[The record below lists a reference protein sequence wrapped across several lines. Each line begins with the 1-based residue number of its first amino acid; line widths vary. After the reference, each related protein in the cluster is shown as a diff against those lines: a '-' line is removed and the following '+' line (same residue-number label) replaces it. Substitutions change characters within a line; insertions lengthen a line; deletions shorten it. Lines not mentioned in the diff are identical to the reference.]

1 MMKKCH
7 AAVLLI
13 AGFTVLA
20 LVVAPTA
27 VSAKKKDHPNYGF
40 CKSGK
45 KVTDTKKC
53 KENGGKK

>member
-1 MMKKCH
+1 MKKCH

-13 AGFTVLA
+13 AGFAVLA
-20 LVVAPTA
+20 LVAAPTV
-27 VSAKKKDHPNYGF
+27 VSARKKDNANYGF

-53 KENGGKK
+53 KENGGKM